1 MKRKKYTPY
10 KGVKARIRTGGVKMP
25 KAKKEIVEVTVEK
38 DLKKKE
44 IQLEITER
52 PKYVYDNVP
61 EFKDFVTLD
70 GAKLKNMS
78 DLANKL
84 EYMDDH
90 VYKHHVDKEKNDF
103 SQWVGDVMEDGE
115 LAEALVG
122 KEQQEA
128 HVEVLKHM
136 LNKLRK

>member
-1 MKRKKYTPY
+1 MRKKKYTPY
-10 KGVKARIRTGGVKMP
+10 KGVKARIRTGSVKMP
-25 KAKKEIVEVTVEK
+25 KAKKEIVEVIVEK
-38 DLKKKE
+38 SDKKKE
-44 IQLEITER
+44 IKIEVTER

-70 GAKLKNMS
+70 GSKLKNMS
-78 DLANKL
+78 DFAEKL
-84 EYMDDH
+84 ENMDDH
-90 VYKHHVDKEKNDF
+90 VYKHHVDKKKNDF

-128 HVEVLKHM
+128 HVTVLKHM
-136 LNKLRK
+136 LKKLKQ